1 MDGECMKET
10 ILSLLIPEDQ
20 SECWTLA
27 CDECHTMHETLY
39 GERLP
44 HCFCFEKSMDYL
56 KMLAVVE

>member
-1 MDGECMKET
+1 MKET